1 MLKSDST
8 SFGISV
14 ITVVLNER
22 DKLMKTIESVLRFSN
37 LNPDLSIEHLV
48 IDGASSDGTLELLK
62 SKTNPS
68 LRYISEKDNGI
79 YQAMNTGVAMGGS
92 GGYVLFI
99 NAGDTMNMGEMSS
112 ELKEKLM
119 LGLDQEMLAGFAFSA
134 IYKIGIHTRK
144 IASRQVDPLAPVMPG
159 LHQGMV
165 YKRRCLLD
173 MPFDESFKICGDYEQ
188 FARMFSKDFV
198 FIPIDEVLST
208 LYAGGVSTD
217 NPLKLYRESTRITKM
232 YFRLPPWQILI
243 TKVRLTVALLYVRVI
258 LIYSKILIN
267 IDPSKNQ
274 INQTII
280 FLLLFFVSMYDLIL

>member
-37 LNPDLSIEHLV
+37 SNPDLSIEHLV
-48 IDGASSDGTLELLK
+48 IDGASSDGTVELLNK
-62 SKTNPS
+62 LHSPILKYVS
-68 LRYISEKDNGI
+68 GKDNGI
-79 YQAMNTGVAMGGS
+79 YQAMNTGVRGGH

-112 ELKEKLM
+112 ELKHKLK
-119 LGLDQEMLAGFAFSA
+119 LGLDQEMLAGLAFSA

-165 YKRRCLLD
+165 YKRRYLLD

-188 FARMFSKDFV
+188 FARMFSKGFV

-232 YFRLPPWQILI
+232 YFKLPPWQILI
-243 TKVRLTVALLYVRVI
+243 TKVRLSAALLYVRVI

-280 FLLLFFVSMYDLIL
+280 FLLLFFFFSIHDLIL

>member
-22 DKLMKTIESVLRFSN
+22 DKLMTTIESVLRFSN
-37 LNPDLSIEHLV
+37 SNPDLSIEHLV

-79 YQAMNTGVAMGGS
+79 YQAMNTGVLGGH

-99 NAGDTMNMGEMSS
+99 NAGDTMNMGGMSS
-112 ELKEKLM
+112 ELKQKLM

-144 IASRQVDPLAPVMPG
+144 IASRQVDPSAPVMPG

-165 YKRRCLLD
+165 YKRRCLLE

-188 FARMFSKDFV
+188 FARMFSKGFV
-198 FIPIDEVLST
+198 FLPIDEVLST
-208 LYAGGVSTD
+208 LYAGGVSTAQ
-217 NPLKLYRESTRITKM
+217 PMRLYKESTSITRRYFKLGSIGRI
-232 YFRLPPWQILI
+232 RANLILMG
-243 TKVRLTVALLYVRVI
+243 ALLYVQFI
-258 LIYSKILIN
+258 LMYSSIRIIFN
-267 IDPSKNQ
+267 FTPSK
-274 INQTII
+274 
-280 FLLLFFVSMYDLIL
+280 